1 MATTTDRQSLVKP
14 EHYVYSHITKI
25 PGVCGGY
32 ATIDGH
38 RIRVIN
44 VVYMHNWGYMPER
57 MLEEYD
63 FLNLAQIYAALS
75 YYYENREELD
85 KEIQGYKDYFERS
98 EREWKERRGQRSGER
113 LSDKPAR
120 DETPTSKSDQR

>member
-1 MATTTDRQSLVKP
+1 MATTTNKNLFIRP

-44 VVYMHNWGYMPER
+44 IVYMHNWGYTSER

-98 EREWKERRGQRSGER
+98 EREWKERMGQRSGER
-113 LSDKPAR
+113 PSDKAAR
-120 DETPTSKSDQR
+120 DETPTSKSDQG